1 MTDREILESILR
13 EMTSMKDEMTSIKSE
28 MTSMKDEMTSIK
40 SEMTS
45 LDEKLTG
52 EMASMKG
59 EMSSIKDEIKWI
71 KEQQKEDHSILKALM
86 HNSEINKAEHDKMSN
101 DIAHIQ
107 GYLKNVD
114 ENLEAVKDIIGRHEV
129 DIKVLKNRSV

>member
-13 EMTSMKDEMTSIKSE
+13 EMASMKDDMA
-28 MTSMKDEMTSIK
+28 SMKDDMT
-40 SEMTS
+40 
-45 LDEKLTG
+45 
-52 EMASMKG
+52 SMKG
-59 EMSSIKDEIKWI
+59 EMASVKDEIKWI

-107 GYLKNVD
+107 GYLNNID

>member
-13 EMTSMKDEMTSIKSE
+13 EMTSMKDEMTSV
-28 MTSMKDEMTSIK
+28 KDEMT
-40 SEMTS
+40 
-45 LDEKLTG
+45 
-52 EMASMKG
+52 SMKG
-59 EMSSIKDEIKWI
+59 EMSLIKEEVKWI

-129 DIKVLKNRSV
+129 DIKVLKNRPV

>member
-13 EMTSMKDEMTSIKSE
+13 EMTSMNDDMASIKSE
-28 MTSMKDEMTSIK
+28 I
-40 SEMTS
+40 TS

-52 EMASMKG
+52 EMASMKD
-59 EMSSIKDEIKWI
+59 EMSSIKEEVKWI

-129 DIKVLKNRSV
+129 DIKVLKNRPV